1 MPNWCSNSLTIK
13 GDASTLV
20 ALKEIIESDGEG
32 LLEAIAPIGEWDY
45 GTAVEAWGTKWDVNT
60 DGMEFTDNGDG
71 TAEISGWFDSAW
83 SPPVDA
89 FQTLSQDLDS
99 CYLELS
105 YFEPGMCFVG
115 YWDSE
120 GADDHYT
127 IDPEEEDMGIPAYLE
142 EAWCVSDWFRTDED
156 DEEVVFEDVDQ
167 DTLDKEFG

>member
-1 MPNWCSNSLTIK
+1 MPNWCSNNFRIVGSTESLKPLWEEIDREEKFLEVIK
-13 GDASTLV
+13 
-20 ALKEIIESDGEG
+20 
-32 LLEAIAPIGEWDY
+32 PIGEWDY
-45 GTAVEAWGTKWDVNT
+45 GNAVEAWGTKWDVNT

-83 SPPVDA
+83 SPPVEA
-89 FQTLSQDLDS
+89 FQTLSEDLDS
-99 CYLELS
+99 CYLELG

-127 IDPEEEDMGIPAYLE
+127 IDPEAEDMGIPAYLE
-142 EAWCVSDWFRTDED
+142 EEWCVSDWFRTDED

>member
-1 MPNWCSNSLTIK
+1 MPNWCSNNFRIVGSTESLKPLWEQIDRENNFLEVIK
-13 GDASTLV
+13 
-20 ALKEIIESDGEG
+20 
-32 LLEAIAPIGEWDY
+32 PIGEWDY
-45 GTAVEAWGTKWDVNT
+45 GNAVEAWGTKWDVNT

-71 TAEISGWFDSAW
+71 TAEISGFFDSAW

-89 FQTLSQDLDS
+89 FQTLSEDLDS
-99 CYLELS
+99 CYLELG

-127 IDPEEEDMGIPAYLE
+127 IDPEAEDMGIPAYLE
-142 EAWCVSDWFRTDED
+142 EEWCVSDWFRTDED

>member
-1 MPNWCSNSLTIK
+1 MPNWCSNNFRIVGSTESLKPLWEQIDREEKFLEVIK
-13 GDASTLV
+13 
-20 ALKEIIESDGEG
+20 
-32 LLEAIAPIGEWDY
+32 PIGEWDY
-45 GTAVEAWGTKWDVNT
+45 GNAVEAWGTKWDVNT

-89 FQTLSQDLDS
+89 FQTLSEDLDS
-99 CYLELS
+99 CYLELG

-127 IDPEEEDMGIPAYLE
+127 IDPEAEDMGIPAYLE
-142 EAWCVSDWFRTDED
+142 EEWCVSDWFRTDED

>member
-1 MPNWCSNSLTIK
+1 MPNWCSNNFRIVGSTESLKPLWEEIDRENKFLEVIK
-13 GDASTLV
+13 
-20 ALKEIIESDGEG
+20 
-32 LLEAIAPIGEWDY
+32 PIGEWDY
-45 GTAVEAWGTKWDVNT
+45 GNAVEAWGTKWDVDT

-89 FQTLSQDLDS
+89 FQTLSEDLDS

-127 IDPEEEDMGIPAYLE
+127 IDPEAEDMGIPAYLE
-142 EAWCVSDWFRTDED
+142 EEWCVSDWFRTDED

>member
-1 MPNWCSNSLTIK
+1 MPNWCSNNFRIVGSTESLKPLWEQIDREEKFLEVIK
-13 GDASTLV
+13 
-20 ALKEIIESDGEG
+20 
-32 LLEAIAPIGEWDY
+32 PIGEWDY
-45 GTAVEAWGTKWDVNT
+45 GNAVEAWGTKWDVNT

-71 TAEISGWFDSAW
+71 TAEISGFFDSAW

-89 FQTLSQDLDS
+89 FQTLSEDLDS

-127 IDPEEEDMGIPAYLE
+127 IDPEAEDMGIPAYLE
-142 EAWCVSDWFRTDED
+142 EEWCVSDWFRTDED

>member
-1 MPNWCSNSLTIK
+1 MPNWCSNNFRIVGSTESLKPLWEEIDREDKFLEVIK
-13 GDASTLV
+13 
-20 ALKEIIESDGEG
+20 
-32 LLEAIAPIGEWDY
+32 PIGEWDY
-45 GTAVEAWGTKWDVNT
+45 GNAVEAWGTKWDVNT

-71 TAEISGWFDSAW
+71 TAEISGFFDSAW
-83 SPPVDA
+83 SPPVEA
-89 FQTLSQDLDS
+89 FQTLSEDLDS

-127 IDPEEEDMGIPAYLE
+127 IDPEAEDMGIPAYLE
-142 EAWCVSDWFRTDED
+142 EEWCVSDWFRTDED

-167 DTLDKEFG
+167 DTLDNEFG

>member
-1 MPNWCSNSLTIK
+1 MPNWCSNNFRIVGS
-13 GDASTLV
+13 
-20 ALKEIIESDGEG
+20 IESLKPLWEEIDREEKF
-32 LLEAIAPIGEWDY
+32 LEVIKPIGEWDY
-45 GTAVEAWGTKWDVNT
+45 GNAVEAWGTKWDVNT

-105 YFEPGMCFVG
+105 YFEPGMAFVG

-127 IDPEEEDMGIPAYLE
+127 IDPEAEGMGIPAYLE
-142 EAWCVSDWFRTDED
+142 EEWCVSDWFRTDED

>member
-1 MPNWCSNSLTIK
+1 MPNWCSNNFRIVGSTESLKPLWEQIDRENKFLEVIK
-13 GDASTLV
+13 
-20 ALKEIIESDGEG
+20 
-32 LLEAIAPIGEWDY
+32 PIGEWDY
-45 GTAVEAWGTKWDVNT
+45 GNAVEAWGTKWDVNT

-71 TAEISGWFDSAW
+71 TAEISGFFDSAW

-89 FQTLSQDLDS
+89 FQTLRQDLDS
-99 CYLELS
+99 CYLELC

-127 IDPEEEDMGIPAYLE
+127 IDPEAEDMGIPAYLE
-142 EAWCVSDWFRTDED
+142 EEWCVSDWFRTDED

>member
-1 MPNWCSNSLTIK
+1 MPNWCSNNFRIVGSTESLKPLWEQIDREEKFLEVIK
-13 GDASTLV
+13 
-20 ALKEIIESDGEG
+20 
-32 LLEAIAPIGEWDY
+32 PIGEWDY
-45 GTAVEAWGTKWDVNT
+45 GNAVEAWGTKWDVNT

-83 SPPVDA
+83 SPPVEA
-89 FQTLSQDLDS
+89 FQTLSEDLDS

-127 IDPEEEDMGIPAYLE
+127 IDPEAEDMGIPAYLE
-142 EAWCVSDWFRTDED
+142 EEWCVSDWFRTDED

>member
-1 MPNWCSNSLTIK
+1 MPNWCSNNFRIVGSTESLKPLWEEIDREEKFLEVIK
-13 GDASTLV
+13 
-20 ALKEIIESDGEG
+20 
-32 LLEAIAPIGEWDY
+32 PIGEWDY
-45 GTAVEAWGTKWDVNT
+45 GNAVEAWGTKWDVNT

-83 SPPVDA
+83 SPPVEA
-89 FQTLSQDLDS
+89 FQTLSEDLDS

-127 IDPEEEDMGIPAYLE
+127 IDPEAEDMGIPAYLE
-142 EAWCVSDWFRTDED
+142 EEWCVSDWFRTDED

>member
-1 MPNWCSNSLTIK
+1 MPNWCSNNFRIVGSTESLKPLWEQIDREEKFLEVIK
-13 GDASTLV
+13 
-20 ALKEIIESDGEG
+20 
-32 LLEAIAPIGEWDY
+32 PIGEWDY
-45 GTAVEAWGTKWDVNT
+45 GNAVEAWGTKWDVNT

-89 FQTLSQDLDS
+89 FQTLSEDLDS
-99 CYLELS
+99 CYLELG

-127 IDPEEEDMGIPAYLE
+127 IDPEAEDMGIPAYLE
-142 EAWCVSDWFRTDED
+142 EEWCVSDWFRTDED

-167 DTLDKEFG
+167 DTLDNEFG

>member
-1 MPNWCSNSLTIK
+1 MPNWCSNNFRIVGSTESLKPLWEEIDREEKFLEVIK
-13 GDASTLV
+13 
-20 ALKEIIESDGEG
+20 
-32 LLEAIAPIGEWDY
+32 PIGEWDY
-45 GTAVEAWGTKWDVNT
+45 GNAVEAWGTKWDVNT

-71 TAEISGWFDSAW
+71 TAEISGFFDSAW

-127 IDPEEEDMGIPAYLE
+127 IDSEAEDMGIPEYLE
-142 EAWCVSDWFRTDED
+142 EEWNVSEWYGTGEDED
-156 DEEVVFEDVDQ
+156 EVVFEDVDQ

>member
-1 MPNWCSNSLTIK
+1 MPNWCSNNFRIVGSTESLKPLWEQIDRENKFLEVIK
-13 GDASTLV
+13 
-20 ALKEIIESDGEG
+20 
-32 LLEAIAPIGEWDY
+32 PIGEWDY
-45 GTAVEAWGTKWDVNT
+45 GNAVEAWGTKWDVNT

-71 TAEISGWFDSAW
+71 TAEISGFFDSAW

-89 FQTLSQDLDS
+89 FHALAQDLDS

-105 YFEPGMCFVG
+105 YFEPGMAFVG

-127 IDPEEEDMGIPAYLE
+127 IDPEAEDMGIPAYLE
-142 EAWCVSDWFRTDED
+142 EEWCVSDWFRTDED

>member
-1 MPNWCSNSLTIK
+1 MPNWCSNNFRIVGSTESLKPLWEQIDRENKFLEVIK
-13 GDASTLV
+13 
-20 ALKEIIESDGEG
+20 
-32 LLEAIAPIGEWDY
+32 PIGEWDY
-45 GTAVEAWGTKWDVNT
+45 GNAVEAWGTKWDVNT

-71 TAEISGWFDSAW
+71 TAEISGFFDSAW
-83 SPPVDA
+83 SPPVEA
-89 FQTLSQDLDS
+89 FQTLSEDLDS
-99 CYLELS
+99 CYLELC

-142 EAWCVSDWFRTDED
+142 EEWCVSDWFRTDED

>member
-1 MPNWCSNSLTIK
+1 MPNWCSNNFRIVGSTESLKPLWEEIDREEKFLEVIK
-13 GDASTLV
+13 
-20 ALKEIIESDGEG
+20 
-32 LLEAIAPIGEWDY
+32 PIGEWDY
-45 GTAVEAWGTKWDVNT
+45 GNAVEAWGTKWDVNT

-71 TAEISGWFDSAW
+71 TAEISGFFDSAW

-127 IDPEEEDMGIPAYLE
+127 IDPEAEDMGIPAYLE
-142 EAWCVSDWFRTDED
+142 EEWCVSDWFRTDED

>member
-1 MPNWCSNSLTIK
+1 MPNWCSNNFRIVGSTESLKPLWEQIDSENKFLEVIK
-13 GDASTLV
+13 
-20 ALKEIIESDGEG
+20 
-32 LLEAIAPIGEWDY
+32 PIGEWDY
-45 GTAVEAWGTKWDVNT
+45 GNAVEAWGTKWDVNT

-71 TAEISGWFDSAW
+71 TAEISGFFDSAW
-83 SPPVDA
+83 SPPVEA
-89 FQTLSQDLDS
+89 FQTLSEDLDS
-99 CYLELS
+99 CYLELC
-105 YFEPGMCFVG
+105 YFEPGMAFVG

-142 EAWCVSDWFRTDED
+142 EEWCVSDWFRTDED

>member
-1 MPNWCSNSLTIK
+1 MPNWCSNNFRIVGSTESLKPLWEEIDREEKFLEVIK
-13 GDASTLV
+13 
-20 ALKEIIESDGEG
+20 
-32 LLEAIAPIGEWDY
+32 PIGEWDY
-45 GTAVEAWGTKWDVNT
+45 GNAVEAWGTKWDVNT

-89 FQTLSQDLDS
+89 FQTLSEDLDS

-127 IDPEEEDMGIPAYLE
+127 IDPEAEDMGIPAYLE
-142 EAWCVSDWFRTDED
+142 EEWCVSDWFRTDED

>member
-1 MPNWCSNSLTIK
+1 MPNWCSNNFRIVGSTESLKPLWEEIDREEKFLEVIK
-13 GDASTLV
+13 
-20 ALKEIIESDGEG
+20 
-32 LLEAIAPIGEWDY
+32 PIGEWDY
-45 GTAVEAWGTKWDVNT
+45 GNAVEAWGTKWDVDT

-71 TAEISGWFDSAW
+71 TAEISGFFDSAW

-89 FQTLSQDLDS
+89 FQTLSEDLDS

-127 IDPEEEDMGIPAYLE
+127 IDPEAEDMGIPAYLE
-142 EAWCVSDWFRTDED
+142 EEWCVSDWFRTDED

>member
-1 MPNWCSNSLTIK
+1 MPNWCSNNFRIVGSTESLKPLWEEIDREEKFLEVIK
-13 GDASTLV
+13 
-20 ALKEIIESDGEG
+20 
-32 LLEAIAPIGEWDY
+32 PIGEWDY
-45 GTAVEAWGTKWDVNT
+45 GNAVEAWGTKWDVNT

-71 TAEISGWFDSAW
+71 TAEISGFFDSAW

-89 FQTLSQDLDS
+89 FQTLSEDLDS
-99 CYLELS
+99 CYLELC

-142 EAWCVSDWFRTDED
+142 EEWCVSDWFRTDED

>member
-1 MPNWCSNSLTIK
+1 MPNWCSNNFRIVGSTESLKPLWEQIDREEKFLEVIK
-13 GDASTLV
+13 
-20 ALKEIIESDGEG
+20 
-32 LLEAIAPIGEWDY
+32 PIGEWDY
-45 GTAVEAWGTKWDVNT
+45 GNAVEAWGTKWDVNT

-83 SPPVDA
+83 SPPVEA
-89 FQTLSQDLDS
+89 FQTLSEDLDS

-127 IDPEEEDMGIPAYLE
+127 IDPEAEDMGIPAYLE
-142 EAWCVSDWFRTDED
+142 EEWCVSDWFRTDED

-167 DTLDKEFG
+167 DTLDNEFG

>member
-1 MPNWCSNSLTIK
+1 MPNWCSNNFRIVGSTESLKPLWEQIDRENKFLEVIK
-13 GDASTLV
+13 
-20 ALKEIIESDGEG
+20 
-32 LLEAIAPIGEWDY
+32 PIGEWDY
-45 GTAVEAWGTKWDVNT
+45 GNAVEAWGTKWDVNT

-71 TAEISGWFDSAW
+71 TAEISGFFDSAW

-99 CYLELS
+99 CYLELC

-142 EAWCVSDWFRTDED
+142 EEWCVSDWFRTDED

-167 DTLDKEFG
+167 DTLDKEEG

>member
-1 MPNWCSNSLTIK
+1 MPNWCSNNFRIVGSTESLKPLWEQIDRENKFLEVIK
-13 GDASTLV
+13 
-20 ALKEIIESDGEG
+20 
-32 LLEAIAPIGEWDY
+32 PIGEWDY
-45 GTAVEAWGTKWDVNT
+45 GNAVEAWGTKWDVNT

-71 TAEISGWFDSAW
+71 TAEISGFFDSAW
-83 SPPVDA
+83 SPPVAA
-89 FQTLSQDLDS
+89 FQTLSEDLDS
-99 CYLELS
+99 CYLELC

-142 EAWCVSDWFRTDED
+142 EEWCVSDWFRTDED

-167 DTLDKEFG
+167 DTLDNEFG

>member
-1 MPNWCSNSLTIK
+1 MPNWCSNNFRIVGSTESLKPLWEQIDRENKFLEVIK
-13 GDASTLV
+13 
-20 ALKEIIESDGEG
+20 
-32 LLEAIAPIGEWDY
+32 PIGEWDY
-45 GTAVEAWGTKWDVNT
+45 GNAVEAWGTKWDVNT

-71 TAEISGWFDSAW
+71 TAEISGFFDSAW

-99 CYLELS
+99 CYLELC

-142 EAWCVSDWFRTDED
+142 EEWCVSDWFRTDED

-167 DTLDKEFG
+167 DTLDNEFG

>member
-1 MPNWCSNSLTIK
+1 MPNWCSNNFRIVGSTESLKPLWEQIDRENKFLEVIK
-13 GDASTLV
+13 
-20 ALKEIIESDGEG
+20 
-32 LLEAIAPIGEWDY
+32 PIGEWDY
-45 GTAVEAWGTKWDVNT
+45 GNAVEAWGTKWDVNT

-71 TAEISGWFDSAW
+71 TAEISGFFDSAW

-89 FQTLSQDLDS
+89 FQTLSEDLDS
-99 CYLELS
+99 CYLELC

-142 EAWCVSDWFRTDED
+142 EEWCVSDWFRTDED

-167 DTLDKEFG
+167 DTLDNEFG

>member
-1 MPNWCSNSLTIK
+1 MPNWCSNNFRIVGSTESLKPLWEEIDREEKFLEVIK
-13 GDASTLV
+13 
-20 ALKEIIESDGEG
+20 
-32 LLEAIAPIGEWDY
+32 PIGEWDY
-45 GTAVEAWGTKWDVNT
+45 GNAVEAWGTKWDVNT

-89 FQTLSQDLDS
+89 FQTLSEDLDS

-127 IDPEEEDMGIPAYLE
+127 IDPEAEDMGIPAYLE
-142 EAWCVSDWFRTDED
+142 EEWCVSDWFRTDED

-167 DTLDKEFG
+167 DTLDNEFG

>member
-1 MPNWCSNSLTIK
+1 MPNWCSNNFRIVGSTESLKPLWEQIDSENNFLEVIK
-13 GDASTLV
+13 
-20 ALKEIIESDGEG
+20 
-32 LLEAIAPIGEWDY
+32 PIGEWDY
-45 GTAVEAWGTKWDVNT
+45 GNAVEAWGTKWDVNT

-71 TAEISGWFDSAW
+71 TAEISGFFDSAW
-83 SPPVDA
+83 SPPVEA
-89 FQTLSQDLDS
+89 FQTLSEDLDS
-99 CYLELS
+99 CYLELG

-127 IDPEEEDMGIPAYLE
+127 IDPEAEDMGIPAYLE
-142 EAWCVSDWFRTDED
+142 EEWCVSDWFRTDED

>member
-1 MPNWCSNSLTIK
+1 MPNWCSNNFRIVGSTESLKPLWEEIDREEKFLEVIK
-13 GDASTLV
+13 
-20 ALKEIIESDGEG
+20 
-32 LLEAIAPIGEWDY
+32 PIGEWDY
-45 GTAVEAWGTKWDVNT
+45 GNAVEAWGTKWDVNT

-89 FQTLSQDLDS
+89 FQTLSEDLDS
-99 CYLELS
+99 CYLELG

-127 IDPEEEDMGIPAYLE
+127 IDPEAEDMGIPAYLE
-142 EAWCVSDWFRTDED
+142 EEWCVSDWFRTDED

>member
-1 MPNWCSNSLTIK
+1 MPNWCSNNFRIVGSTESLKPLWEQIDRENKFLEVIK
-13 GDASTLV
+13 
-20 ALKEIIESDGEG
+20 
-32 LLEAIAPIGEWDY
+32 PIGEWDY
-45 GTAVEAWGTKWDVNT
+45 GNAVEAWGTKWDVNT

-71 TAEISGWFDSAW
+71 TAEISGFFDSAW

-99 CYLELS
+99 CYLELC

-115 YWDSE
+115 YCDSE

-142 EAWCVSDWFRTDED
+142 EEWCVSDWFRTDED

-167 DTLDKEFG
+167 DTLDNEFG

>member
-1 MPNWCSNSLTIK
+1 MPNWCSNNFRIVGSTESLKPLWEQIDRENKFLEVIK
-13 GDASTLV
+13 
-20 ALKEIIESDGEG
+20 
-32 LLEAIAPIGEWDY
+32 PIGEWDY
-45 GTAVEAWGTKWDVNT
+45 GNAVEAWGTKWDVNT

-71 TAEISGWFDSAW
+71 TAEISGFFDSAW
-83 SPPVDA
+83 SPPVEA
-89 FQTLSQDLDS
+89 FQTLSEDLDS
-99 CYLELS
+99 CYLELC

-142 EAWCVSDWFRTDED
+142 EEWCVSDWFRTDED

-167 DTLDKEFG
+167 DTLDNEFG

>member
-1 MPNWCSNSLTIK
+1 MPNWCSNNFRIVGSTDSLKPLWEQIDRENNFLEEIK
-13 GDASTLV
+13 
-20 ALKEIIESDGEG
+20 
-32 LLEAIAPIGEWDY
+32 PIGEWDY
-45 GTAVEAWGTKWDVNT
+45 GNAVEAWGTKWDVNT

-71 TAEISGWFDSAW
+71 TAEISGFFDSAW

-99 CYLELS
+99 CYLELC

-142 EAWCVSDWFRTDED
+142 EEWCVSDWFRTDED

-167 DTLDKEFG
+167 DTLDNEFG

>member
-1 MPNWCSNSLTIK
+1 MPNWCSNNFRIVGSTESLKPLWEQIDREEKFLEVIK
-13 GDASTLV
+13 
-20 ALKEIIESDGEG
+20 
-32 LLEAIAPIGEWDY
+32 PIGEWDY
-45 GTAVEAWGTKWDVNT
+45 GNAVEAWGTKWDVNT

-71 TAEISGWFDSAW
+71 TAEISGFFDSAW

-99 CYLELS
+99 CYLELC

-142 EAWCVSDWFRTDED
+142 EEWCVSDWFRTDED

-167 DTLDKEFG
+167 DTLDNEFG

>member
-1 MPNWCSNSLTIK
+1 MPNWCSNNFRIVGSTESLKPLWEQIDSENKFLEVIK
-13 GDASTLV
+13 
-20 ALKEIIESDGEG
+20 
-32 LLEAIAPIGEWDY
+32 PIGEWDY
-45 GTAVEAWGTKWDVNT
+45 GNAVEAWGTKWDVNT

-71 TAEISGWFDSAW
+71 TAEISGFFDSAW
-83 SPPVDA
+83 SPPVEA
-89 FQTLSQDLDS
+89 FQTLSEDLDS
-99 CYLELS
+99 CYLELG

-127 IDPEEEDMGIPAYLE
+127 IDPEAEDMGIPAYLE
-142 EAWCVSDWFRTDED
+142 EEWCVSDWFRTDED